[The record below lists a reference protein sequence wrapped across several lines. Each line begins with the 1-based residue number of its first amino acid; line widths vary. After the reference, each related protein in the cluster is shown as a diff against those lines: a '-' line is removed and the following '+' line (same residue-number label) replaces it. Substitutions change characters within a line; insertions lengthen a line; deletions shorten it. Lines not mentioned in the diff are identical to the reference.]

1 MADVELPESL
11 KCDGNFKL
19 EIKRLSKEWRLKRD
33 SFRTSVPI
41 VEPEEQLVSAA
52 AAGDLQRCRELLQRK
67 AAAPDAAYAGRTAL
81 LAAAAAGKAES
92 VAFLLD
98 ARASPSMSCTNGAT
112 PLHMAAEGAN
122 GKICLALL
130 TARADPSVA
139 DERGLSPAALASNN
153 EALWPLFSAAGCERV
168 QPYPMAA
175 ATLHSTS
182 PDTTACSTRP
192 SSATS
197 TAQRGTVRPQVNP
210 IDILGAEEI
219 SLASAPNSSRFQV
232 LGL

>member
-98 ARASPSMSCTNGAT
+98 ARASPRAT

-175 ATLHSTS
+175 ATTLNLAGHNCVLHAAQLSHQHC
-182 PDTTACSTRP
+182 TAGDSA
-192 SSATS
+192 ATS
-197 TAQRGTVRPQVNP
+197 ESN
-210 IDILGAEEI
+210 
-219 SLASAPNSSRFQV
+219 
-232 LGL
+232 